1 MIKVKLAKTLA
12 AMALSAMA
20 AASWA
25 EQRIISADGALT
37 EIVYAL
43 DAGDRVVG
51 VDTTSTYPPQA
62 TALPQIGYKRA
73 LTAEGA
79 LSLRP
84 SLLLASQESG
94 PPEVLKQLAD
104 AGVNVEV
111 LSAKPSLMIVK
122 EKIARV
128 SRLLQKQSEGEQLW
142 QQVKA
147 EVDKAQATVPQT
159 DTPVKVLFI
168 LGFGNH
174 GSSVGGADTA
184 ADVMIRMAGGVNI
197 ASGITGYKPMP
208 AEAIVAAQPDVI
220 LLMNRGPM
228 PADLEEVRN
237 HPALKLTPAVQN
249 DRIVSMDGSLLL
261 GFGPRIG
268 KALNQ
273 LAGHLYGA
281 DLVVK

>member
-1 MIKVKLAKTLA
+1 MILQKLAKSLA
-12 AMALSAMA
+12 AMALSAVA
-20 AASWA
+20 ASSWA

-43 DAGDRVVG
+43 GAGDRVVG

-62 TALPQIGYKRA
+62 TELPQIGYKRA

-94 PPEVLKQLAD
+94 PPEVLKQLAE
-104 AGVNVEV
+104 AGLNVEV
-111 LSAKPSLMIVK
+111 LSAKPSLMMVK

-128 SRLLQKQSEGEQLW
+128 SLLLQKQSEGEQLW

-147 EVDKAQATVPQT
+147 EVDKAQATVPQM

-174 GSSVGGADTA
+174 GSSVGGVDTA
-184 ADVMIRMAGGVNI
+184 ADVMIRMAGGINI

-220 LLMNRGPM
+220 LLMNRGPI
-228 PADLEEVRN
+228 PAVLEEVRN
-237 HPALKLTPAVQN
+237 HPALKLTPAVKN
-249 DRIVSMDGSLLL
+249 GRIVSMDGSLLL

-273 LAGHLYGA
+273 LTGHLYGA

>member
-1 MIKVKLAKTLA
+1 MILQKLAKSLA
-12 AMALSAMA
+12 AMALSAVA
-20 AASWA
+20 ASSWA

-43 DAGDRVVG
+43 GAGDRVVG

-62 TALPQIGYKRA
+62 TELPQIGYKRA

-94 PPEVLKQLAD
+94 PPEVLKQLAE
-104 AGVNVEV
+104 AGLNVEV
-111 LSAKPSLMIVK
+111 LSAKPSLMMVK

-128 SRLLQKQSEGEQLW
+128 SWLLQKQSEGEQLW

-147 EVDKAQATVPQT
+147 EVDKAQATVPQM

-174 GSSVGGADTA
+174 GSSVGGVDTA
-184 ADVMIRMAGGVNI
+184 ADVMIRMAGGINI

-220 LLMNRGPM
+220 LLMNRGPI
-228 PADLEEVRN
+228 PAVLEEVRN
-237 HPALKLTPAVQN
+237 HPALKLTPAVKN
-249 DRIVSMDGSLLL
+249 GRIVSMDGSLLL

-273 LAGHLYGA
+273 LTGHLYGA